1 MIQVAVGIVER
12 DGHILVCQRKRGS
25 RYELKWEFPGGKV
38 ENREDA
44 KSSLKRELSE
54 ELSITADVGEEIF
67 RQRWFYPDHGEFEL
81 HFFTVRKFS
90 GEPRNRAFEQILWI
104 SPEDLN
110 KLDFLEGSKE
120 VVRQIIGGSERKRN
134 P

>member
-38 ENREDA
+38 ENGENLEI
-44 KSSLKRELSE
+44 SLKRELSE

-67 RQRWFYPDHGEFEL
+67 QQRWIYPDRGEFEL
-81 HFFTVRKFS
+81 HFFTVQKFS
-90 GEPRNRAFEQILWI
+90 GEPKNQAFEQILWV
-104 SPEDLN
+104 SPQDLN
-110 KLDFLEGSKE
+110 KLNLLEGSKA
-120 VVRQIIGGSERKRN
+120 VIRHITGSSRG
-134 P
+134 